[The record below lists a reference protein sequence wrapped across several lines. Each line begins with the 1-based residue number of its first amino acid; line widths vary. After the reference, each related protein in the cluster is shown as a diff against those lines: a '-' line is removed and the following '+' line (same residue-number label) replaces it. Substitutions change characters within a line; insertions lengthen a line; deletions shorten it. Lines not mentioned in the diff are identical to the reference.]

1 MIKIMNKP
9 DWIDNPSWY
18 NKKCKESYFTGQQV
32 LSKFYDVSI
41 GYGSLTECNIPKELK
56 NNHWCPEDNKT
67 YKCWWYW
74 TNPSD
79 PADPGEDI
87 LVYIEE
93 LEKSNKTN
101 EEDTIRNEYIL
112 KINDYISKVSLNKLK
127 NIYENIKNF

>member
-1 MIKIMNKP
+1 MIKLMEKP
-9 DWIDNPSWY
+9 KRLENPNWWDE
-18 NKKCKESYFTGQQV
+18 KCTISYFNSTQIKNKFWDSDNWREPYIPSV
-32 LSKFYDVSI
+32 LKD
-41 GYGSLTECNIPKELK
+41 K
-56 NNHWCPEDNKT
+56 NWEPEEGKT

-93 LEKSNKTN
+93 LEKSKKVN
-101 EEDTIRNEYIL
+101 EEDIIRNEYIL